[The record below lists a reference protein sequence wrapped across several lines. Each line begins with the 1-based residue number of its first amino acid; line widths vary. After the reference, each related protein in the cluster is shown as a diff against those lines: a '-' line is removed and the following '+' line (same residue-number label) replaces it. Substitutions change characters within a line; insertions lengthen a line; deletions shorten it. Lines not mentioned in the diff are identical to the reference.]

1 MFDLKVLMIIPAYNE
16 EESILHTVQGII
28 DYRKNVDFQL
38 DYLVINDGSTD
49 NTKNILIQ
57 NKLNAIHLVQN
68 LGIGGAVQTGY
79 KYALNN
85 NYDVAVQFDGDGQH
99 DIRSLNS
106 LIQPILL
113 GKADMVIGSRF
124 VGDTLSE
131 FQTSF
136 LRRFGIGVIS
146 NMIKLTTG
154 IRIWDTTSGYR
165 LGNKKVIAQFARRY
179 PTKYPEPESSVH
191 LIKQNFKIVE
201 APANMFERAG
211 GVSSITPFK
220 SIRYMVEVCSSILI
234 ASLMKEGE

>member
-1 MFDLKVLMIIPAYNE
+1 MKILMIIPAYNE
-16 EESILHTVQGII
+16 EESILHTVEGII

-38 DYLVINDGSTD
+38 DYLVITDGSTD

-79 KYALNN
+79 KYALDN

-124 VGDTLSE
+124 VGETLSE

-136 LRRFGIGVIS
+136 MRRFGIGVIS

-201 APANMFERAG
+201 ASANMFERAG

>member
-1 MFDLKVLMIIPAYNE
+1 MKILMIIPAYNE
-16 EESILHTVQGII
+16 EESILHTVEGII

-79 KYALNN
+79 KYALDN

-124 VGDTLSE
+124 VGETLSE

-136 LRRFGIGVIS
+136 MRRLGIGVIS

-201 APANMFERAG
+201 ASANMFERAG

>member
-1 MFDLKVLMIIPAYNE
+1 
-16 EESILHTVQGII
+16 
-28 DYRKNVDFQL
+28 
-38 DYLVINDGSTD
+38 
-49 NTKNILIQ
+49 
-57 NKLNAIHLVQN
+57 
-68 LGIGGAVQTGY
+68 
-79 KYALNN
+79 
-85 NYDVAVQFDGDGQH
+85 
-99 DIRSLNS
+99 
-106 LIQPILL
+106 
-113 GKADMVIGSRF
+113 MVIGSRF
-124 VGDTLSE
+124 VGETLSE

-136 LRRFGIGVIS
+136 MRRFGIGVIS

-179 PTKYPEPESSVH
+179 PTKYPEPESSVY

-201 APANMFERAG
+201 ASANMFERAG

>member
-1 MFDLKVLMIIPAYNE
+1 MKILMIIPAYNE
-16 EESILHTVQGII
+16 EESILHTVEGII

-79 KYALNN
+79 KYALDN

-124 VGDTLSE
+124 VGETLSE

-136 LRRFGIGVIS
+136 MRRFGIGVIS

-154 IRIWDTTSGYR
+154 ICIWDTTSGYR

-201 APANMFERAG
+201 ASANMFERAG

>member
-1 MFDLKVLMIIPAYNE
+1 MKILMIIPAYNE
-16 EESILHTVQGII
+16 EESILHTVEGII

-49 NTKNILIQ
+49 NTKNTLIQ

-79 KYALNN
+79 KYALDN

-124 VGDTLSE
+124 VGETLSE

-136 LRRFGIGVIS
+136 MRRFGIGVIS
-146 NMIKLTTG
+146 NMIKLSTG

-201 APANMFERAG
+201 ASANMFERAG

>member
-1 MFDLKVLMIIPAYNE
+1 MKILMIIPAYNE
-16 EESILHTVQGII
+16 EESILHTVEGII

-79 KYALNN
+79 KYALDN

-124 VGDTLSE
+124 VGEILSE

-136 LRRFGIGVIS
+136 MRRFGIGVIS

-201 APANMFERAG
+201 ASANMFERAG

>member
-1 MFDLKVLMIIPAYNE
+1 MKILMIIPAYNE
-16 EESILHTVQGII
+16 EESILHTVEGII

-38 DYLVINDGSTD
+38 HYLVINDGSTD
-49 NTKNILIQ
+49 NTKNTLIQ

-79 KYALNN
+79 KYALDN

-124 VGDTLSE
+124 VGETLSE

-136 LRRFGIGVIS
+136 MRRFGIGVIS

-201 APANMFERAG
+201 ASANMFERAG